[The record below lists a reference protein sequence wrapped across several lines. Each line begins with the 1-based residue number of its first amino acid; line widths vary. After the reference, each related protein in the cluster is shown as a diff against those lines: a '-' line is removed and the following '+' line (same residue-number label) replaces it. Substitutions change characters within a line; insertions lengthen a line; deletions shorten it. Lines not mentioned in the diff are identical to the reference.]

1 MVVTLLPPHCVHKLY
16 ETTGSSKKFFLSEDI
31 SQMET
36 MSYPCSPLI
45 PFPTQH
51 EDSSYLLWSPQVV
64 IPLENGNMCDGD
76 ADHPSPDQQQQDH
89 EFMNTMIQEANRLL
103 LQDDPLNNVDP
114 LLAGFDQRRLEGQ
127 ENGSLLAVHEEFMAE
142 SSLSDLLVAGAR
154 AVEAQDSISASAILS
169 RLDDLIPGVPPRSY
183 RHAAAASS
191 SDRLACYFAGALR
204 SRISGGARAECHPA
218 AAPAPANRMP
228 ACRMLQELSP
238 FIKFAHFTANQAILE
253 ATADDAG
260 VHVVDLNVGEGV
272 QWASLMSDL
281 ARHGGK
287 PFHLTAAADEESDAA
302 GAHPTAAARWLSE
315 FAESLNLPFRYS
327 SLNLGGEE
335 DLRGFTTSANGGGGG
350 GGGSVIV
357 SCDTTDKSYSSLIR
371 LRMQLLDSVKILQ
384 PKLVI
389 LIEQELFRIGRNL
402 APFAE
407 FFGEV
412 LRHFA
417 ATLESLESC
426 FGDGSYGACL
436 GLVEKEMLGPMIED
450 AVRQYGSLTGGTSG
464 AELEGFRACELSS
477 FNVAQGKM
485 LAGLFS
491 RGFGVVQEEGRLALC
506 WNSRPLTSVSVW
518 SPV

>member
-1 MVVTLLPPHCVHKLY
+1 MPNRGSELY
-16 ETTGSSKKFFLSEDI
+16 ETTGSSRQFVLSEDI
-31 SQMET
+31 IQMET

-51 EDSSYLLWSPQVV
+51 EESSYLLWSPQVV
-64 IPLENGNMCDGD
+64 IPLENGNMCNGD
-76 ADHPSPDQQQQDH
+76 ADPSPDQQQQDH
-89 EFMNTMIQEANRLL
+89 EFMDIMIQEANRLL
-103 LQDDPLNNVDP
+103 LQDDLSNGDP
-114 LLAGFDQRRLEGQ
+114 LLSGFDQRLEGQ
-127 ENGSLLAVHEEFMAE
+127 ENGSLLAVQEEFMEE

-169 RLDDLIPGVPPRSY
+169 RLDDLIPGVPCRSC
-183 RHAAAASS
+183 HHAAASS
-191 SDRLACYFAGALR
+191 SDHLACYFARGLR
-204 SRISGGARAECHPA
+204 SRISGARAECHLA
-218 AAPAPANRMP
+218 AAPAPENRMP
-228 ACRMLQELSP
+228 AYRMLQELSP
-238 FIKFAHFTANQAILE
+238 FIKFAHFTGNQAILE
-253 ATADDAG
+253 ATADDTG

-287 PFHLTAAADEESDAA
+287 PFHLTAVVTTDDDADSAAA
-302 GAHPTAAARWLSE
+302 GSHPAAARWLSE
-315 FAESLNLPFRYS
+315 FAGSLNLPFRYS
-327 SLNLGGEE
+327 SLHLRSEE
-335 DLRGFTTSANGGGGG
+335 DLRGFTTSGD

-371 LRMQLLDSVKILQ
+371 LQMQLLGSVKILR

-389 LIEQELFRIGRNL
+389 LIEQEPFRIDRSL

-407 FFGEV
+407 FFCEV

-426 FGDGSYGACL
+426 FRDGGYGACL
-436 GLVEKEMLGPMIED
+436 GPVEKETLGPTIED
-450 AVRQYGSLTGGTSG
+450 AVRQYEPLAGGAG
-464 AELEGFRACELSS
+464 AELEGFRARELSS

>member
-1 MVVTLLPPHCVHKLY
+1 MVLTLLPPHRVHKLY
-16 ETTGSSKKFFLSEDI
+16 ETTGSSKQFFLSEDI

-51 EDSSYLLWSPQVV
+51 EESSYLLWSPPQVV
-64 IPLENGNMCDGD
+64 IPLGNGNMSDDGD
-76 ADHPSPDQQQQDH
+76 ANPSPDQQQQDH

-103 LQDDPLNNVDP
+103 LQDELCNGDPILTS
-114 LLAGFDQRRLEGQ
+114 FDQRLEGQQ
-127 ENGSLLAVHEEFMAE
+127 ENGSLLAVQEEFMAE
-142 SSLSDLLVAGAR
+142 SSLSDLLAAAAR

-169 RLDDLIPGVPPRSY
+169 RLDDLTPGVPHRSC

-191 SDRLACYFAGALR
+191 ADHLACYFAGALR
-204 SRISGGARAECHPA
+204 SRISGGAHAECHPA
-218 AAPAPANRMP
+218 AAAPANRMP

-253 ATADDAG
+253 ATADDPG
-260 VHVVDLNVGEGV
+260 VHVIDLNVGEGV

-287 PFHLTAAADEESDAA
+287 LFHLTAAADEESDAA

-327 SLNLGGEE
+327 SLHLRGGE
-335 DLRGFTTSANGGGGG
+335 DIDGFATSANGS
-350 GGGSVIV
+350 GGSVIV
-357 SCDTTDKSYSSLIR
+357 SCDTTDRSYSSLIR
-371 LRMQLLDSVKILQ
+371 LRMQLLGSVKILQ
-384 PKLVI
+384 PKMVI
-389 LIEQELFRIGRNL
+389 LIEQEVFRIGRNL
-402 APFAE
+402 DPFAG
-407 FFGEV
+407 FFCEV
-412 LRHFA
+412 LQHFA
-417 ATLESLESC
+417 AMLDSLEGC
-426 FGDGSYGACL
+426 FCDGGYGACL

-450 AVRQYGSLTGGTSG
+450 AVRQYGPLTGGAG
-464 AELEGFRACELSS
+464 AELEGFRACDLSS

>member
-1 MVVTLLPPHCVHKLY
+1 MHLLLDQCPIDAPSCMKPQVPA
-16 ETTGSSKKFFLSEDI
+16 SSSFSRSEDI

-64 IPLENGNMCDGD
+64 IPLETGNMCDGD
-76 ADHPSPDQQQQDH
+76 VDPSPDQQQQDH

-103 LQDDPLNNVDP
+103 LQDELCNGDPILTC
-114 LLAGFDQRRLEGQ
+114 FDQRLEGQQ
-127 ENGSLLAVHEEFMAE
+127 ENGSLLALQEEFMAQ

-169 RLDDLIPGVPPRSY
+169 RLDDLIPGVHHRSC
-183 RHAAAASS
+183 RHAALVSS
-191 SDRLACYFAGALR
+191 SDHLACYFAGALR

-218 AAPAPANRMP
+218 AAPALANRMP
-228 ACRMLQELSP
+228 ACRMVQELSP

-253 ATADDAG
+253 ATADDPG
-260 VHVVDLNVGEGV
+260 VHVVDLNVSEGV

-281 ARHGGK
+281 AHHGGK
-287 PFHLTAAADEESDAA
+287 PFHLTAVAAGEESD

-327 SLNLGGEE
+327 SLHLRGEE
-335 DLRGFTTSANGGGGG
+335 DLHGLATSANG

-357 SCDTTDKSYSSLIR
+357 SCDMADGSYSSLIR
-371 LRMQLLDSVKILQ
+371 LRMQLLGSVKILQ

-389 LIEQELFRIGRNL
+389 LIEQELFRIDRNL

-407 FFGEV
+407 FFCEV

-417 ATLESLESC
+417 AMLDSLEGC
-426 FGDGSYGACL
+426 FCDGGYGACL

-450 AVRQYGSLTGGTSG
+450 AVRQYGSLTGGAG

-491 RGFGVVQEEGRLALC
+491 RGFGVVQEKGRLTLC